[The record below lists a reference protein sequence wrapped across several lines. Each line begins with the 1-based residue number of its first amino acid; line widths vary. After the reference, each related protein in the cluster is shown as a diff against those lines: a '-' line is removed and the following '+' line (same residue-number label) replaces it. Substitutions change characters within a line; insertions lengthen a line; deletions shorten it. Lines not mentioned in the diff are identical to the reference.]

1 MGVGALFS
9 LMFCHLNLQVARL
22 LVPRVHHKDERWML
36 GPTSTTKMKDGCWG
50 TLMLSGIRTRLGGI
64 FVYQCEQSY
73 ACCLSLKECGA
84 VNSSSAQGMSQ
95 HGMPSHCVSSI
106 RIVVRW

>member
-22 LVPRVHHKDERWML
+22 LVPRVHHKDERRML

-50 TLMLSGIRTRLGGI
+50 TLMFSGHRALAWGALSRTDANSRTRG
-64 FVYQCEQSY
+64 
-73 ACCLSLKECGA
+73 CLCWRECGA

-95 HGMPSHCVSSI
+95 NGMPSHCVSSLSF
-106 RIVVRW
+106 VG

>member
-50 TLMLSGIRTRLGGI
+50 ELMLSGHRTP
-64 FVYQCEQSY
+64 VWE
-73 ACCLSLKECGA
+73 ALSRTVANSRALLPLSWRGCGA

-95 HGMPSHCVSSI
+95 HGTTSH
-106 RIVVRW
+106 